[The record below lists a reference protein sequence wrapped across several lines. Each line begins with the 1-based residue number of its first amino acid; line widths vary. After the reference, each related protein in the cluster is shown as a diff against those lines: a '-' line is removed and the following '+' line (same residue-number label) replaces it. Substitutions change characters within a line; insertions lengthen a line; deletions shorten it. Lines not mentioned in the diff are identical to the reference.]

1 MSKEITTIISEASPD
16 LLEPP
21 HVVPVLMELFAGDT
35 QQAFAQQKD
44 VFAHLVA
51 CHYCRTAAMFLL
63 GVAEEYEHRNND
75 PVDVVHDLLTR
86 FADIDRKIGMKEAQ
100 KYERL
105 AFYAETIV
113 AKSRDEAAE
122 LFPDLA
128 AHLSVCSDC
137 RSMVEETVAFLIE
150 AEDTG

>member
-1 MSKEITTIISEASPD
+1 MKKKISTILPEVGPD

-35 QQAFAQQKD
+35 QQALTQQED

-51 CHYCRTAAMFLL
+51 CHYCRTAAIFLL
-63 GVAEEYEHRNND
+63 GVAEEYDRRNND
-75 PVDVVHDLLTR
+75 PIEVAHDLLMR
-86 FADIDRKIGMKEAQ
+86 FADIDRKIGMIEAQ

-105 AFYAETIV
+105 GVYAEAIV
-113 AKSRDEAAE
+113 AKGRNEAAE

-128 AHLSVCSDC
+128 VHLSACPDC
-137 RSMVEETVAFLIE
+137 RAMVEETVAFLNE
-150 AEDTG
+150 AEDKG